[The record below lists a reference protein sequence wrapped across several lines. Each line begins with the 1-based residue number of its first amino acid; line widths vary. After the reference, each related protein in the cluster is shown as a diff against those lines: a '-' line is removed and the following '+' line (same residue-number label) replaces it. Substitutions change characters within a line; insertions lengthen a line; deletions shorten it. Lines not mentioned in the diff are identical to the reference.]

1 MLAETL
7 RDWEERQ
14 LADGVELGRAREYSL
29 LREIAERR
37 FGVAAGAEV
46 SRRLAKVD
54 GREQAATMA
63 ALIVDCEDGQQL
75 LRGLRALPRNPS
87 S

>member
-7 RDWEERQ
+7 KDWEERK
-14 LADGVELGRAREYSL
+14 LAEGVELGRAEGVALGRAEGVALARAREYSL

-46 SRRLAKVD
+46 S
-54 GREQAATMA
+54 
-63 ALIVDCEDGQQL
+63 
-75 LRGLRALPRNPS
+75 PS
-87 S
+87 SPRLMGRTRWRRWPR